1 MEKFG
6 IFELLDTLSAL
17 SAPQSGEQTEGD
29 TPENA
34 DENAAPKTGADA
46 SPALSGE
53 RPDPKLSAFE
63 SLIARHEGI
72 SKKIDKNK

>member
-17 SAPQSGEQTEGD
+17 SAPQSGEQTDVGAPAN
-29 TPENA
+29 T
-34 DENAAPKTGADA
+34 DENSAPQTEADA
-46 SPALSGE
+46 SPSLSGE

-72 SKKIDKNK
+72 SKRIDKNK

>member
-17 SAPQSGEQTEGD
+17 SAPQSGEQTDVGAPAN
-29 TPENA
+29 TGENS
-34 DENAAPKTGADA
+34 APQTEADA
-46 SPALSGE
+46 SPSLSGE

-63 SLIARHEGI
+63 SLISRHEGI
-72 SKKIDKNK
+72 SKRIDKNK